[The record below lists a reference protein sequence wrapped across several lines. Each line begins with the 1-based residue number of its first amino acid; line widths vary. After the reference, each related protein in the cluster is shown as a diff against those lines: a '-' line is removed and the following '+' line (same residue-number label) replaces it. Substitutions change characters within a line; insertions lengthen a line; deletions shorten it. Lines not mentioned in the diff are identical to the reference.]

1 MSAKAK
7 LSPAPDVLLWTIE
20 ETQRQLGNVH
30 RGTIDRLV
38 RKGKLVRVKIGTRS
52 MIKRDS
58 VLDLIDACR
67 V

>member
-1 MSAKAK
+1 MTTRPKHSIATE
-7 LSPAPDVLLWTIE
+7 PLLWTIE